1 MGDTIGELMVLS
13 GDSIGDLVAST
24 GDSIGDLVFGGN
36 LAAAIPIALLAGL
49 VSFASPCV
57 LPLVPSYLAYVGG
70 FAGGGLT
77 GDDPRRDRGRLL
89 IGVALFVLGFS
100 LVFVTFGILFG
111 TAGLLLKPWLDLILR
126 IAGVIVIIMGLVFIG
141 QVTVMQRT
149 IRPTWKVATG
159 LGGAPL
165 LGIVFGLGWAPC
177 IGPTL
182 TAVYALSLEGGN
194 PARGAILGLA
204 YCLGLGIPFL
214 LVALGFS
221 WVTGSVAWLKRHI
234 RLINIIGGALLILI
248 GLLMVTGVWR
258 IFISHLGV
266 MIGGF
271 DTAI

>member
-1 MGDTIGELMVLS
+1 MSDPIGELVL
-13 GDSIGDLVAST
+13 
-24 GDSIGDLVFGGN
+24 GGN
-36 LAAAIPIALLAGL
+36 LALALPIALLAGL
-49 VSFASPCV
+49 ISFASPCV

-70 FAGGGLT
+70 FAGDGQK
-77 GDDPRRDRGRLL
+77 RDRGRLL
-89 IGVALFVLGFS
+89 TGVALFILGFS

-126 IAGVIVIIMGLVFIG
+126 LAGVVVILMGLVFIG
-141 QVTVMQRT
+141 QVTFMQRT
-149 IRPTWKVATG
+149 IRPGWKVATG

-182 TAVYALSLEGGN
+182 TAVYALSLDGGN
-194 PARGAILGLA
+194 PLRGAVLGLA

-234 RLINIIGGALLILI
+234 RLINIIGGTMLIII

-258 IFISHLGV
+258 VFVSHLGV

-271 DTAI
+271 DPAL

>member
-1 MGDTIGELMVLS
+1 MSDPIGELVL
-13 GDSIGDLVAST
+13 
-24 GDSIGDLVFGGN
+24 GGN
-36 LAAAIPIALLAGL
+36 LALALPIALLAGL
-49 VSFASPCV
+49 ISFASPCV

-70 FAGGGLT
+70 FAGDGEK
-77 GDDPRRDRGRLL
+77 RDRWRLL
-89 IGVALFVLGFS
+89 LGVALFILGFS

-126 IAGVIVIIMGLVFIG
+126 IAGVIVILMGLVFIG
-141 QVTVMQRT
+141 QVTFMQRT
-149 IRPTWKVATG
+149 IRPGWKVATG

-182 TAVYALSLEGGN
+182 TAVYALSLDGGN
-194 PARGAILGLA
+194 PLRGAVLGLA

-234 RLINIIGGALLILI
+234 RLINIIGGTMLIII

-258 IFISHLGV
+258 EVISNLGV

-271 DTAI
+271 NTAI